1 MVYALAVHQIRAS
14 HLLFAALGLGAWE
27 PSTPKES
34 LMGSVEW
41 KKTYDAVCQAISGTK
56 TIKNKVVMGWHEA
69 MLAKLAKMAKLAKNR
84 RTNKRKRTN

>member
-1 MVYALAVHQIRAS
+1 MQPTKQATQRS
-14 HLLFAALGLGAWE
+14 SGFALGLGAWE

-84 RTNKRKRTN
+84 RTNKRKRNLNFD